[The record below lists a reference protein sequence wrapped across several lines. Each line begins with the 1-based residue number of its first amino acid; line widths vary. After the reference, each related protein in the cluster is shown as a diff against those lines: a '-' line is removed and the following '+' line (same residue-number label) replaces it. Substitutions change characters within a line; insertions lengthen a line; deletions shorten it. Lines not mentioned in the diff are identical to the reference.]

1 MPIPGLLIAAIVLG
15 AAFAQSLT
23 GFGFALIMM
32 PLVTVI
38 LGVRIAA
45 PVVALAALTVYTINL
60 IRYRRAINLPEVLR
74 LGLASA
80 AGVPVGIW
88 VLSNADEQVVMRILG
103 LVLVTYAAYSLLQP
117 RAQRVLSRGW
127 VYPAGFLAGCF
138 GGAYNTP
145 GPPVI
150 VYGSMRQWHRDE
162 FRAVLQALFFLNGV
176 LVVASHAFAEHLSKQ
191 VLVYY
196 LYALPSLALGILVGS
211 FVDRRIDQ
219 DRFRKIVVAMILVL
233 GLALVV
239 GIG

>member
-1 MPIPGLLIAAIVLG
+1 MAAFLIVTIVFA

-32 PLVTVI
+32 PLVTVV
-38 LGVRIAA
+38 LGVRTAA
-45 PVVALAALTVYTINL
+45 PVVALAALTVYSVNL
-60 IRYRRAINLPEVLR
+60 VRYRRSINVPEVLR
-74 LGLASA
+74 LGVASA

-88 VLSNADEQVVMRILG
+88 VLANADEKVVMRILG
-103 LVLVTYAAYSLLQP
+103 LTLVVYASYSLLQP
-117 RAQRVLSRGW
+117 KGRRVLSRGW

-150 VYGSMRQWHRDE
+150 VYGSMRQWPRDE
-162 FRAVLQALFFLNGV
+162 FRAVLQSLFFLNGI
-176 LVVASHAFAEHLSKQ
+176 LVVASHALAEHVTKQ

-196 LYALPSLALGILVGS
+196 LYTVPALAVGILVGS
-211 FVDRRIDQ
+211 TVDSNLDQKLFRRI
-219 DRFRKIVVAMILVL
+219 VTAMILVL

-239 GIG
+239 GMG

>member
-1 MPIPGLLIAAIVLG
+1 MPGLLIAAITLG

-32 PLVTVI
+32 PLLTVI
-38 LGVRIAA
+38 LGVRTAA
-45 PVVALAALTVYTINL
+45 PVVALTALTVYTINL

-74 LGLASA
+74 LGVASA

-88 VLSNADEQVVMRILG
+88 VLSNADEQAVMRVLG
-103 LVLVTYAAYSLLQP
+103 LVLVAYATYSLLQP
-117 RAQRVLSRGW
+117 KAQRVLSRGW

-150 VYGSMRQWHRDE
+150 VYGSMRQWPRDE

-176 LVVASHAFAEHLSKQ
+176 LVVVSHALAVHLTKQ
-191 VLVYY
+191 VMVHY
-196 LYALPSLALGILVGS
+196 LYALPALALGILVGS
-211 FVDRRIDQ
+211 VVDRRIDH

>member
-1 MPIPGLLIAAIVLG
+1 MAVPGLLIAAIVLG

-60 IRYRRAINLPEVLR
+60 IRYRREINLPEVLR

-117 RAQRVLSRGW
+117 KAQRVLPRAW

-150 VYGSMRQWHRDE
+150 VYGSMRQWPRDE
-162 FRAVLQALFFLNGV
+162 FRAVLQALFFLSGI
-176 LVVASHAFAEHLSKQ
+176 LVVASHALTEHLTKQ

-196 LYALPSLALGILVGS
+196 LYAVPALALGILVGS
-211 FVDRRIDQ
+211 LVDRRIDQ
-219 DRFRKIVVAMILVL
+219 YKFRRIVTVMILVL

>member
-1 MPIPGLLIAAIVLG
+1 MPAFLIVAIVLV

-32 PLVTVI
+32 PLVTVV
-38 LGVRIAA
+38 LGVRTAA
-45 PVVALAALTVYTINL
+45 PVVALAALTVYSVNL
-60 IRYRRAINLPEVLR
+60 VRYRRSINVSEVLR
-74 LGLASA
+74 LGVASA

-88 VLSNADEQVVMRILG
+88 VLANADEKVVMRILG
-103 LVLVTYAAYSLLQP
+103 LILVAYASYSLLQP
-117 RAQRVLSRGW
+117 KARRVLSRGW

-150 VYGSMRQWHRDE
+150 VYGSMRQWPRDE
-162 FRAVLQALFFLNGV
+162 FRAVLQALFFLNGI
-176 LVVASHAFAEHLSKQ
+176 LVVASHALAEHLTKQ

-196 LYALPSLALGILVGS
+196 LYAVPALAVGILVGS
-211 FVDRRIDQ
+211 VVDPRIDQ
-219 DRFRKIVVAMILVL
+219 NQFRRIVTAMILVL

-239 GIG
+239 GMG

>member
-1 MPIPGLLIAAIVLG
+1 MPAFLIVAIVFV

-32 PLVTVI
+32 PLVTVV
-38 LGVRIAA
+38 LGVRTAA
-45 PVVALAALTVYTINL
+45 PVVALAALTVYSVNL
-60 IRYRRAINLPEVLR
+60 VRYRRSINVSEVLR
-74 LGLASA
+74 LGMASA

-88 VLSNADEQVVMRILG
+88 VLANANEKLVMRILG
-103 LVLVTYAAYSLLQP
+103 LILVAYASYSLLQP
-117 RAQRVLSRGW
+117 TSRRVLSRRW

-150 VYGSMRQWHRDE
+150 VYGSMRQWPRDE
-162 FRAVLQALFFLNGV
+162 FRAVLQALFFLNGI
-176 LVVASHAFAEHLSKQ
+176 LVVTSHALAEHLTKQ

-196 LYALPSLALGILVGS
+196 LYAVPALAVGILMGS
-211 FVDRRIDQ
+211 VVDPKIDQ
-219 DRFRKIVVAMILVL
+219 NQFRRLVTAMILVL

-239 GIG
+239 GVG

>member
-1 MPIPGLLIAAIVLG
+1 MPAFLIVTIVFV

-32 PLVTVI
+32 PLVTVV
-38 LGVRIAA
+38 LGVRTAA
-45 PVVALAALTVYTINL
+45 PVVALAALTVYSVNL
-60 IRYRRAINLPEVLR
+60 VRYRRSINVSEVLR
-74 LGLASA
+74 LGVASA

-88 VLSNADEQVVMRILG
+88 VLANANEKLVMRILG
-103 LVLVTYAAYSLLQP
+103 LILVAYASYSLLQP
-117 RAQRVLSRGW
+117 TSRRVLSRRW

-150 VYGSMRQWHRDE
+150 VYGSMRQWPRDE
-162 FRAVLQALFFLNGV
+162 FRAVLQALFFLNGI
-176 LVVASHAFAEHLSKQ
+176 LVVTSHALAEHLTKQ

-196 LYALPSLALGILVGS
+196 LYAVPALAVGILMGS
-211 FVDRRIDQ
+211 VVDPKIDQ
-219 DRFRKIVVAMILVL
+219 NQFRRLVTAMILVL

-239 GIG
+239 GVG

>member
-1 MPIPGLLIAAIVLG
+1 MPGILIAAIVFV

-32 PLVTVI
+32 PLVTVV
-38 LGVRIAA
+38 LGVRTAA
-45 PVVALAALTVYTINL
+45 PVVALAALTVYSVNL
-60 IRYRRAINLPEVLR
+60 VRYRRSINVPEVLR
-74 LGLASA
+74 LGVASA

-88 VLSNADEQVVMRILG
+88 VLSNADEKVVMRILG
-103 LVLVTYAAYSLLQP
+103 LILVAYAGYSLLQP
-117 RAQRVLSRGW
+117 KARRVLSRGW

-150 VYGSMRQWHRDE
+150 VYGSMRQWPRDE
-162 FRAVLQALFFLNGV
+162 FRAVLQALFFLNGI
-176 LVVASHAFAEHLSKQ
+176 LVVASHALAEHLTKQ

-196 LYALPSLALGILVGS
+196 LYAVPALAVGILVGS
-211 FVDRRIDQ
+211 VVDPRIDQ
-219 DRFRKIVVAMILVL
+219 NQFRRIVTAMILVL

-239 GIG
+239 GMG